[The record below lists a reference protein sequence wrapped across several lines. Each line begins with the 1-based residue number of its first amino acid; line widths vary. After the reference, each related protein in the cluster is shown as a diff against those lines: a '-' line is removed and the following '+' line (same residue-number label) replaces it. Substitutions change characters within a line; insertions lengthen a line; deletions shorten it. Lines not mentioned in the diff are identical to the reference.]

1 MNELNA
7 NMIKPNTAAS
17 HSASSASAS
26 VKRNANHAYANE
38 SGKTLP
44 PSATQK
50 VDLAEVTEEK
60 VQEAVSKLNDYV
72 QSQSRTLN
80 FQVDDESGET
90 VIRVYDQSS
99 EKLIRQIPNE
109 LALELARKLNE
120 DEPSLLFNAQ
130 V

>member
-7 NMIKPNTAAS
+7 NMVKPNSAAS

-26 VKRNANHAYANE
+26 AKRNANHAYANE

-44 PSATQK
+44 PSEAQK

-90 VIRVYDQSS
+90 VIVFHCT
-99 EKLIRQIPNE
+99 II
-109 LALELARKLNE
+109 
-120 DEPSLLFNAQ
+120 NAD
-130 V
+130 VERCCTL

>member
-1 MNELNA
+1 MNELKA
-7 NMIKPNTAAS
+7 TMIKPDMATS
-17 HSASSASAS
+17 RSAFSASANRQGAS
-26 VKRNANHAYANE
+26 EAYASE
-38 SGKTLP
+38 SGKALP
-44 PSATQK
+44 QGQQK
-50 VDLAEVTEEK
+50 TELTEVTDDK
-60 VQEAVSKLNDYV
+60 VKEAVSKLNDYV

-80 FQVDDESGET
+80 FQIDDESGET

-109 LALELARKLNE
+109 LALDLARKLNE